1 MCLARA
7 ETTRGIPGLTPWMCS
22 DQQEQ
27 ADEGQSIS
35 HRTVENYRA
44 WIMERMDACNVA
56 ELVRKVLILEADRPP

>member
-1 MCLARA
+1 
-7 ETTRGIPGLTPWMCS
+7 MCS

-44 WIMERMDACNVA
+44 WIMERMDAANVA
-56 ELVRKVLILEADRPP
+56 ELVGKVLILETARSK